1 MKDYVAPAILA
12 TLMLGGFTM
21 ISAQISSG
29 LAGVSVRVDDVNTR
43 IDDVNTRIDDIN
55 TRIDDI
61 TAEVAAGR
69 AEIRDLRVDMRDDHR
84 RFDDRLRGVEIGFGK
99 IDQRLLT
106 LERVFLPAQQPGE

>member
-29 LAGVSVRVDDVNTR
+29 LAGVSARVDDVNTR
-43 IDDVNTRIDDIN
+43 IDNL
-55 TRIDDI
+55 

-69 AEIRDLRVDMRDDHR
+69 AEIRDLRADMRDDHR
-84 RFDDRLRGVEIGFGK
+84 RFDDRLRAVEIGFGK
-99 IDQRLLT
+99 VDQRLLT
-106 LERVFLPAQQPGE
+106 LERVFLPAEQPGE

>member
-29 LAGVSVRVDDVNTR
+29 LAGVSARVDDVNTR
-43 IDDVNTRIDDIN
+43 IDNL
-55 TRIDDI
+55 

-69 AEIRDLRVDMRDDHR
+69 AEIRDLRADMRDDHR
-84 RFDDRLRGVEIGFGK
+84 RFDDRLRAVEIGFGK
-99 IDQRLLT
+99 VDQRLLT

>member
-29 LAGVSVRVDDVNTR
+29 LAGVSARVDDVNTR

-61 TAEVAAGR
+61 TAEIAAGR
-69 AEIRDLRVDMRDDHR
+69 AEIRDLRADHR
-84 RFDDRLRGVEIGFGK
+84 RFDDRLRAVEIGFGK

>member
-43 IDDVNTRIDDIN
+43 IDD
-55 TRIDDI
+55 I

-69 AEIRDLRVDMRDDHR
+69 EEIRDLRADMRDDHR
-84 RFDDRLRGVEIGFGK
+84 RFDDRLRAVEIGFGK
-99 IDQRLLT
+99 VDQRLLT